1 MKAILNKLVCEHLNI
16 HKEMYKSPIINL
28 KSCIK
33 KKNAI
38 SLTVEDGPKKG
49 DFILADSLVC
59 GTLFRLMKRFANP
72 RDLQPHLQSSL
83 TGLQ

>member
-33 KKNAI
+33 KNAI
-38 SLTVEDGPKKG
+38 SFTVEDGPKKG
-49 DFILADSLVC
+49 DFILADSLVS

-72 RDLQPHLQSSL
+72 RGLQPLQSSL
-83 TGLQ
+83 IGLQ